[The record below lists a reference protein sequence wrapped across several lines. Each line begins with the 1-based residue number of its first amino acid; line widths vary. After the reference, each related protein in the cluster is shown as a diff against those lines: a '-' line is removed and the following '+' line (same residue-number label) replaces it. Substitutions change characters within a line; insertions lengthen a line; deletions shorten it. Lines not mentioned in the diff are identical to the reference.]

1 MQTRGLTAELG
12 MEQISCGHCSHVFPA
27 GGVFPGDKVQCPS
40 CGESFVPP
48 VPAPPKSGPG
58 QGGVFI
64 LGALLLAAVVI
75 LVAIFW
81 NSLLKKRE
89 VRPKKDGEKKTEV
102 WNMGR
107 TFHACSARA
116 KVFSPNLPRN
126 GLF

>member
-1 MQTRGLTAELG
+1 MQQVLCPH
-12 MEQISCGHCSHVFPA
+12 CGHVFPA

-89 VRPKKDGEKKTEV
+89 VRPKDGEKKTEV
-102 WNMGR
+102 WHMGR
-107 TFHACSARA
+107 TVQALGPRF
-116 KVFSPNLPRN
+116 FSPNLPQN
-126 GLF
+126 GLS